1 MQSVV
6 SEVVFSI
13 NAKDRVHQQHSIV
26 PTGAATLCVEQCIER
41 NFSEAVGAYLGLHRI
56 KNGWTS
62 EDADTSIYGFASQ
75 LLSDTILP

>member
-6 SEVVFSI
+6 LEVVFSI

-56 KNGWTS
+56 KNG
-62 EDADTSIYGFASQ
+62 
-75 LLSDTILP
+75 

>member
-41 NFSEAVGAYLGLHRI
+41 NFSEAVFRPTPYQKRL
-56 KNGWTS
+56 NV
-62 EDADTSIYGFASQ
+62 
-75 LLSDTILP
+75 

>member
-13 NAKDRVHQQHSIV
+13 NAKYRVHQQHSIV

-41 NFSEAVGAYLGLHRI
+41 KFSKAVGAYLGLHRI
-56 KNGWTS
+56 KNG
-62 EDADTSIYGFASQ
+62 
-75 LLSDTILP
+75 